1 MAGILW
7 MHEPGELFEVDPQII
22 IDACLYF
29 VLERIRFDLESV
41 PFQKIYINRFFHRV
55 YNPILPYPGI
65 CVES

>member
-7 MHEPGELFEVDPQII
+7 IHEPGELFEVDPQMI

-41 PFQKIYINRFFHRV
+41 PFQKIYINRFLHRV